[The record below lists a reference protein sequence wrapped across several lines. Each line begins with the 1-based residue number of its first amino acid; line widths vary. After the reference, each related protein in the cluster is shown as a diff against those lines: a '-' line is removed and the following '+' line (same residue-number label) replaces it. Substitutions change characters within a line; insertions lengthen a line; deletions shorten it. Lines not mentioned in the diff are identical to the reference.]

1 MLERAPPPP
10 PRRAPELASRIAR
23 THGSDGGA
31 FREAGRNSSGRQTRA
46 GSSVG
51 VDGRPRMTLPAA
63 RRRSRVPAM
72 IRPLPTV
79 GPPRD
84 AAKRAGPLARKE
96 GPEPLQFCRLCR
108 RATRS
113 AAGCSCASSPPPAQE
128 PDVPSDRPRVGGQ
141 STSRSTSGRASTRSP
156 TRSTSSSTPRSG
168 CCSTASC
175 ASSAKNSGECAGS
188 MRMVFAK

>member
-1 MLERAPPPP
+1 M
-10 PRRAPELASRIAR
+10 RRAPELTSRIAR
-23 THGSDGGA
+23 AHGSDGGA
-31 FREAGRNSSGRQTRA
+31 SREAGRNSSGRQTRA
-46 GSSVG
+46 GSSAG
-51 VDGRPRMTLPAA
+51 VDGRPRMSLPAA
-63 RRRSRVPAM
+63 RRRRYTSP
-72 IRPLPTV
+72 
-79 GPPRD
+79 GNPPSTTRGHPSND
-84 AAKRAGPLARKE
+84 AKRAGPLARKE
-96 GPEPLQFCRLCR
+96 GPEPLQMPPNRR

-128 PDVPSDRPRVGGQ
+128 PDVPSGRPRVGGQ